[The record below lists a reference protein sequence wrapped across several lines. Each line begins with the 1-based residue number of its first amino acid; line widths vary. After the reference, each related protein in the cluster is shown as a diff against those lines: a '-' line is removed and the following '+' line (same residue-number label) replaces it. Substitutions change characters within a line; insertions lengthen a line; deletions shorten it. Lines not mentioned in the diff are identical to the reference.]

1 MTVIFSPPID
11 AQPIADDSYQV
22 VFMARGEGRSRFLPP
37 TFTHDCR
44 CTLDEYGKKIS
55 CSIIMLNYRS
65 RRINGVYNIMY
76 KTTKRNIDGI

>member
-11 AQPIADDSYQV
+11 AQPIVDDSYQV

-44 CTLDEYGKKIS
+44 CTLDEYGKKNIVF
-55 CSIIMLNYRS
+55 NYYVKLP
-65 RRINGVYNIMY
+65 IA
-76 KTTKRNIDGI
+76 TH